1 MEPLFIQTNRLQ
13 IRNLQP
19 KDLEPFYVYR
29 SNPEVTKYQGFGVM
43 TKEEARN
50 FILEQKNKLFGKP
63 GEWVQYG
70 IAHKLN
76 RALIGDC
83 AIKLTA
89 DDPRIAEVGITI
101 SHLHQKQGYAKEA
114 FTGILHFLFNTKKLH
129 RVVETV
135 DVENIP
141 SVNLL
146 KSLSFRQEGH
156 FIKNI
161 FFKGNWGSE
170 YQFAMLKE
178 EWDLRFPKYFV

>member
-1 MEPLFIQTNRLQ
+1 MESLLIQTKRLR
-13 IRNLQP
+13 IRNLQEA
-19 KDLEPFYVYR
+19 DLEHFYVYR
-29 SNPEVTKYQGFGVM
+29 SNPEVTKYQGFEVM

-50 FILEQKNKLFGKP
+50 FILEQKNKLFGEP

-70 IAHKLN
+70 IENKLTA
-76 RALIGDC
+76 ALIGDC
-83 AIKLTA
+83 AIKLSS
-89 DDPRIAEVGITI
+89 DEPRIAEVGITI

-114 FTGILHFLFNTKKLH
+114 FIGILHFLFAIKGLH

-135 DVENIP
+135 DVENID
-141 SVNLL
+141 SINLL

-161 FFKGNWGSE
+161 FFKGKWGSE

-178 EWDLRFPKYFV
+178 EWNLLSPKYFA